1 MITAIVTARIPK
13 GMTYEKYL
21 ENTNKIAPRFQQ
33 IPGLIRKNF
42 LFSEAQG
49 LGGGV
54 YLWEGREAAERCY
67 AGVWRENFVKA
78 FGVEPSIAFFDTPIV
93 VDNVAGKVIQ
103 AA

>member
-1 MITAIVTARIPK
+1 MITAIVTARIPQ
-13 GMTYEKYL
+13 GMTYEAYI
-21 ENTNKIAPRFQQ
+21 ENTNRIAARFQQ

-42 LFSEAQG
+42 LFSKSQG

-54 YLWEGREAAERCY
+54 YLWETREAADKCY

-78 FGVEPSIAFFDTPIV
+78 FGVEPNIAFFDTPVV
-93 VDNVAGKVIQ
+93 VDNAAGEIIE

>member
-21 ENTNKIAPRFQQ
+21 ENTNRIAPRFRQ

-54 YLWEGREAAERCY
+54 YLWESREDADRCY

-78 FGVEPSIAFFDTPIV
+78 FGVQPNIAFFDTPVV
-93 VDNVAGKVIQ
+93 VDNVAGKIVQ